1 MKEAKTMWIFAKFCI
16 HLLRIKKYF
25 YLGFVDVTNTV
36 LVDVT
41 NTGLVV
47 VVPSVESAQFNHVI
61 HQPNDRQQAGK
72 LFFKFPGMLAKV
84 VSTLEQELSFGTNS
98 IFLIPISWWSQG
110 MIFDQTEV
118 WFIKSLQQ
126 LVAKIK
132 GIKKQSL
139 LQELNS
145 LKDIFKLSYFLSL
158 YIFEVKLNRFCD
170 IVNCLDFYLKGW
182 YKNVWFVIQIL
193 TLFN

>member
-1 MKEAKTMWIFAKFCI
+1 MDFREILHSSASHK
-16 HLLRIKKYF
+16 KKYF

-118 WFIKSLQQ
+118 WWSQGMIFDQTEVWFIKSLQQ

-170 IVNCLDFYLKGW
+170 IVNCLDFILKGD
-182 YKNVWFVIQIL
+182 KKCLQNI
-193 TLFN
+193 

>member
-25 YLGFVDVTNTV
+25 YLGFVDVTNTGLV
-36 LVDVT
+36 VDVT
-41 NTGLVV
+41 NTGLV

-84 VSTLEQELSFGTNS
+84 VSTLEQELSFATIS
-98 IFLIPISWWSQG
+98 IFLIPISWWSRG

-132 GIKKQSL
+132 EIQKQSL
-139 LQELNS
+139 GQELNS

-158 YIFEVKLNRFCD
+158 YIFEVKVNRFCD
-170 IVNCLDFYLKGW
+170 IVTSLDF
-182 YKNVWFVIQIL
+182 F
-193 TLFN
+193 

>member
-1 MKEAKTMWIFAKFCI
+1 MDFREILHSSASHK
-16 HLLRIKKYF
+16 KKYF